1 MRTGGTRRILF
12 FVLLL
17 AVSMFAS
24 AAASPAL
31 ADIVIR
37 NDPGGLISH
46 HVAEFSRI
54 RDAGDRV
61 VIDGQCYS
69 ACTLVLGMIPR
80 ERLCVTQR
88 ARLGF
93 HAAWAYAPD
102 GSTVASPMGNQQLWG
117 AYPPEIRSWI
127 SSRGGLT
134 KKLSVLRG
142 RELTSMYRACR

>member
-1 MRTGGTRRILF
+1 MRAGGVRRILF
-12 FVLLL
+12 VALLL
-17 AVSMFAS
+17 AVSLFAS
-24 AAASPAL
+24 ALASPSS

-37 NDPGGLISH
+37 NNPGGLISE

-54 RDAGDRV
+54 RSGGERV

-102 GSTVASPMGNQQLWG
+102 GSKVASPLGNSQLWDL
-117 AYPPEIRSWI
+117 YPPEVRGWI
-127 SSRGGLT
+127 ARRGGLT
-134 KKLSVLRG
+134 PKLMVLRG
-142 RELTSMYRACR
+142 RELTAMYRACS

>member
-1 MRTGGTRRILF
+1 MRAGGARRILF
-12 FVLLL
+12 VVVSLAVLL
-17 AVSMFAS
+17 FAS
-24 AAASPAL
+24 AAASPAS

-37 NDPGGLISH
+37 NNPGGLIAE

-54 RDAGDRV
+54 RNGGERV

-102 GSTVASPMGNQQLWG
+102 GSKVASPTGNSQLWDL
-117 AYPPEIRSWI
+117 YPPEVRSWI
-127 SSRGGLT
+127 ARRGGLT
-134 KKLSVLRG
+134 PKLMVLRG
-142 RELTSMYRACR
+142 HELTAMYRACR